1 MDIQKFQQKLT
12 EVCELGEKN
21 GKVLKPEQI
30 KECFGELDLDKSQ
43 LIKILQYLKLK
54 GISIEGAEEISAASQ
69 TDPEEVS
76 EEKEEK
82 VPLTAEEEAY
92 LKEYL
97 ESRKDNDPALFVGSK
112 KPNSRLTKTGIE
124 DIIRRIGE
132 KAGVEN
138 AHPHRFRRTALTNA
152 LNRGM
157 PLQEAMIFAGHA
169 KSETTMRYCTVN
181 QEGVRYHH
189 FKYLSA

>member
-69 TDPEEVS
+69 LSLIHIFNLANFMRTNLYTCLGAMRVGLNLLF
-76 EEKEEK
+76 EKENVK
-82 VPLTAEEEAY
+82 VDRLLGLYQGNTCLPL
-92 LKEYL
+92 
-97 ESRKDNDPALFVGSK
+97 
-112 KPNSRLTKTGIE
+112 
-124 DIIRRIGE
+124 
-132 KAGVEN
+132 
-138 AHPHRFRRTALTNA
+138 
-152 LNRGM
+152 
-157 PLQEAMIFAGHA
+157 
-169 KSETTMRYCTVN
+169 
-181 QEGVRYHH
+181 
-189 FKYLSA
+189 

>member
-54 GISIEGAEEISAASQ
+54 GISIEGAEAIAAAHQ
-69 TDPEEVS
+69 EETEATS
-76 EEKEEK
+76 EQEETK
-82 VPLTAEEEAY
+82 VPLTPEEEAY

-97 ESRKDNDPALFVGSK
+97 EAPFVHAVGGSWLCPK
-112 KPNSRLTKTGIE
+112 KEIAVGNFDAI
-124 DIIRRIGE
+124 
-132 KAGVEN
+132 
-138 AHPHRFRRTALTNA
+138 TALCREA
-152 LNRGM
+152 SEIVKEVRG
-157 PLQEAMIFAGHA
+157 
-169 KSETTMRYCTVN
+169 
-181 QEGVRYHH
+181 
-189 FKYLSA
+189 

>member
-69 TDPEEVS
+69 TGPEEVS
-76 EEKEEK
+76 EEKEENRSREREVRK
-82 VPLTAEEEAY
+82 NFLNCFQREMLWHRQSCHRGICMQRSKWR
-92 LKEYL
+92 LK
-97 ESRKDNDPALFVGSK
+97 
-112 KPNSRLTKTGIE
+112 
-124 DIIRRIGE
+124 
-132 KAGVEN
+132 
-138 AHPHRFRRTALTNA
+138 
-152 LNRGM
+152 
-157 PLQEAMIFAGHA
+157 
-169 KSETTMRYCTVN
+169 
-181 QEGVRYHH
+181 
-189 FKYLSA
+189 